1 MKNKIF
7 WWMLMIF
14 VLILINASSIV
25 WLVYN
30 FIPSQQVP
38 DISLWDLSLLKNQL
52 QLQPSQYLSPSEKG
66 CVYFFMLFGWVAS
79 VFFVKWLFLD
89 TINQAREKAKEKRTK
104 DKEFKSFIRE

>member
-66 CVYFFMLFGWVAS
+66 CVYFFMLFGWIAS

-89 TINQAREKAKEKRTK
+89 TINQAREKAKEKRAK